1 MSTVAT
7 FHKTFFKNTPLFI
20 FSRSFKH
27 IYISL
32 NFWHIWDFPF
42 ISVVDSSSALSSFP
56 AVCLIASAVSIS
68 SIGVEATVCTISLCY
83 ILGDSSSQLFLH
95 SSSFFYVQSEVCLF
109 VVCLGSVLEDSLFS
123 VFRGFWDSY
132 SVQERKYGDQG
143 DEGAPSCR
151 ENREVKRNREK
162 KKKRHFKSEFWK
174 KRVGEAISEEIKS
187 EGELPWEPSA

>member
-1 MSTVAT
+1 M
-7 FHKTFFKNTPLFI
+7 
-20 FSRSFKH
+20 
-27 IYISL
+27 
-32 NFWHIWDFPF
+32 
-42 ISVVDSSSALSSFP
+42 
-56 AVCLIASAVSIS
+56 
-68 SIGVEATVCTISLCY
+68 
-83 ILGDSSSQLFLH
+83 
-95 SSSFFYVQSEVCLF
+95 F

>member
-1 MSTVAT
+1 MTVSTGGHHSFLQGSWDCSFSKVNSNFKSWNFKSVSRDLMTFCCIKIERTFHFHSKFPSWESVQEKLFSSLSTLFLSFKRKCISSINFSRMSTVAT

-95 SSSFFYVQSEVCLF
+95 SSSFFYV
-109 VVCLGSVLEDSLFS
+109 
-123 VFRGFWDSY
+123 
-132 SVQERKYGDQG
+132 
-143 DEGAPSCR
+143 
-151 ENREVKRNREK
+151 
-162 KKKRHFKSEFWK
+162 
-174 KRVGEAISEEIKS
+174 
-187 EGELPWEPSA
+187 